1 VVSASGAGGPE
12 RPSERAS
19 TAIRDGDVD
28 DGQRLIPLEGA
39 VNFRD
44 LGGFRTGD
52 GRTVRWRT
60 LFRSDSLH
68 ELTPADVAVLRDE
81 LGVVTVV
88 DLRSDEELARTP
100 TNPLEAVAEILHHPI
115 FRAADRPADE
125 DPEEAARR
133 RAELTLAEMYLGMFD
148 RLGDNLAA
156 GVTAVATAPGPA
168 VFHCAAG
175 KDRTGVMA
183 AVLLSLLGVP
193 DPDIAADYA
202 ATTAALPAIHAR
214 LRAMPGYDDT
224 LRELPPETMHA
235 QYETMEHLLAAVAE
249 RWGSVAGWAVEHG
262 IPGSAVDALRSRVLE

>member
-1 VVSASGAGGPE
+1 VTS
-12 RPSERAS
+12 
-19 TAIRDGDVD
+19 IQDGSVE
-28 DGQRLIPLEGA
+28 DGRRLIPLEGA

-44 LGGFRTGD
+44 LGGFRTVD
-52 GRTVRWRT
+52 GRTVRWRF

-68 ELTPADVAVLRDE
+68 DLTPSDVAVLRDE

-100 TNPLEAVAEILHHPI
+100 TNPLHAVAEILHHPI
-115 FRAADRPADE
+115 FRAADRPAEE

-156 GVTAVATAPGPA
+156 GVAAVATAPGPA

-193 DPDIAADYA
+193 DADIAADYA

-214 LRAMPGYDDT
+214 LRTMPGYEDT

-235 QYETMEHLLAAVAE
+235 RLETMEHLLVAVAE
-249 RWGSVAGWAVEHG
+249 RWGSVAGWADEHG
-262 IPGSAVDALRSRVLE
+262 IPAVAVDTLRGRVLE

>member
-1 VVSASGAGGPE
+1 MGSRIE
-12 RPSERAS
+12 
-19 TAIRDGDVD
+19 DGRRV
-28 DGQRLIPLEGA
+28 IPLEGA

-44 LGGFRTGD
+44 LGGLATAD
-52 GRTVRWRT
+52 GRTVKWRM
-60 LFRSDSLH
+60 LFRSDALH
-68 ELTPADVAVLRDE
+68 DLTPADVAVLRDQ

-100 TNPLEAVAEILHHPI
+100 ANPLHAVADVLHHPI

-133 RAELTLAEMYLGMFD
+133 RAEMTLAQMYLGMFD

-156 GVTAVATAPGPA
+156 AVHAVAVAPGPA

-193 DPDIAADYA
+193 EEDIALDYA
-202 ATTAALPAIHAR
+202 ATTAALPAIHER
-214 LRAMPGYDDT
+214 LRTMPGYDDT
-224 LRELPPETMHA
+224 LRELPAETMHA
-235 QYETMEHLLAAVAE
+235 QQETMDQLLVAVAE
-249 RWGSVAGWAVEHG
+249 RWGSVAAWAAEHG
-262 IPGSAVDALRSRVLE
+262 VGDDAVTALRVRVLA

>member
-1 VVSASGAGGPE
+1 MGIGIE
-12 RPSERAS
+12 DSER
-19 TAIRDGDVD
+19 V
-28 DGQRLIPLEGA
+28 IPLEGA

-44 LGGFRTGD
+44 LGGFVTAD
-52 GRTVRWRT
+52 GRSVKWRL

-68 ELTPADVAVLRDE
+68 DLTPADVAVLRDQ

-88 DLRSDEELARTP
+88 DLRSPEELARTQ
-100 TNPLEAVAEILHHPI
+100 TYPLHAVADVLHHPI
-115 FRAADRPADE
+115 FRESDRPADE
-125 DPEEAARR
+125 DPEEAARK

-156 GVTAVATAPGPA
+156 GVAAMASAPGPA

-193 DPDIAADYA
+193 DADIAADYA

-214 LRAMPGYDDT
+214 LATMPGYEAT
-224 LRELPPETMHA
+224 LRDLPPETMHA
-235 QYETMEHLLAAVAE
+235 RLETMEQLLVAVAE
-249 RWGSVAGWAVEHG
+249 RWGSVAGWAEGHG
-262 IPGSAVDALRSRVLE
+262 VPADAVDALRARVLV